1 MSGGVPYVLSST
13 DSAWDA
19 MTLASSKWH
28 EKQEWKAKICTQ
40 VLRGEFR
47 PTKTELTM
55 LVVRTAAVI
64 TRGVPKFDR
73 LRRQKLSQTLPK
85 NPLLDGEQIEKK

>member
-1 MSGGVPYVLSST
+1 
-13 DSAWDA
+13 

-64 TRGVPKFDR
+64 FRVGFPNLTDSGAK
-73 LRRQKLSQTLPK
+73 S
-85 NPLLDGEQIEKK
+85 